1 MEAAEQRASSASSNI
16 QAENAFSISGGV
28 SIGAAAQAAAAIAA
42 APARAIL
49 RGLRDFI
56 VIYDYNPAT
65 AVSPRPLHVHE
76 LYDALPE
83 HTLREGDVVTVDFRD
98 RRAAD
103 GYHVGK
109 LRGVVGLVPTAFI
122 EPVAGATE
130 FVDGGRVRAA
140 LLRDSRLYNAP
151 HIGMHASSSA
161 SQQSGAYQRA
171 GKFEGGRRGATQFWL
186 GRARFAHNAA
196 RSSSHV
202 MSLGAEKPLLSFECG
217 DLFTA
222 VEAKLRPDGL
232 MLMRNARNQVG
243 LVPANFLETVRAGQQ
258 R

>member
-1 MEAAEQRASSASSNI
+1 MTSS
-16 QAENAFSISGGV
+16 
-28 SIGAAAQAAAAIAA
+28 
-42 APARAIL
+42 
-49 RGLRDFI
+49 
-56 VIYDYNPAT
+56 
-65 AVSPRPLHVHE
+65 
-76 LYDALPE
+76 LYC
-83 HTLREGDVVTVDFRD
+83 
-98 RRAAD
+98 
-103 GYHVGK
+103 YK
-109 LRGVVGLVPTAFI
+109 
-122 EPVAGATE
+122 
-130 FVDGGRVRAA
+130 VRAA

-222 VEAKLRPDGL
+222 VEAKLRRVPPLTPPPFSPPPRLIFLSLALVESRGIL
-232 MLMRNARNQVG
+232 MVSALPKLPWSAAT
-243 LVPANFLETVRAGQQ
+243 VPSEPSRS
-258 R
+258 